1 MKNINNS
8 NNWTLI
14 RSKGILFRIS
24 HFLLSVLQ
32 ALIKVPVTLIL
43 IFIFFLSI
51 FLSFLTPNFLTI
63 DNWMNISRQIATL
76 GIMAVAMNLVILSKG
91 IDLSIG
97 SIMGL
102 SLCVGGT
109 FINLGWNHWI
119 VICIIFML
127 ATLLG
132 VFNGWIITATGV
144 PPVIVTLA
152 TLNIYRGLA
161 YIYTKGYWIVGL
173 PDAYMQAGRGVLPLV
188 TWVIIAAIGF
198 YMSRKSRLGKHIY
211 AVGGNEEAA
220 KFAGVDVRKIKMTVY
235 GVSGFSAAVGGIIFM
250 GRTGVVQPIAGM
262 DYEFQA
268 IAAVVVGGT
277 SIFGGEGNILGTFAG
292 TLIIGIILNG
302 LTLLGVSAYWQGTV
316 TGLVIILA
324 VLMDSIRH
332 AYG

>member
-1 MKNINNS
+1 
-8 NNWTLI
+8 
-14 RSKGILFRIS
+14 
-24 HFLLSVLQ
+24 
-32 ALIKVPVTLIL
+32 
-43 IFIFFLSI
+43 
-51 FLSFLTPNFLTI
+51 
-63 DNWMNISRQIATL
+63 MNISRQIATL
-76 GIMAVAMNLVILSKG
+76 GIMAVAMNLVILTKG

-109 FINLGWNHWI
+109 FINLGWNHWV
-119 VICIIFML
+119 VICIIFIL

-132 VFNGWIITATGV
+132 FFNGWIITATGV

-173 PDAYMQAGRGVLPLV
+173 PDTYMKAGRGVLPLV
-188 TWVIIAAIGF
+188 TWVFIAIIGF

-235 GVSGFSAAVGGIIFM
+235 SVSGFSAAVGGIIFM

-268 IAAVVVGGT
+268 IQ
-277 SIFGGEGNILGTFAG
+277 L
-292 TLIIGIILNG
+292 
-302 LTLLGVSAYWQGTV
+302 W
-316 TGLVIILA
+316 
-324 VLMDSIRH
+324 
-332 AYG
+332 